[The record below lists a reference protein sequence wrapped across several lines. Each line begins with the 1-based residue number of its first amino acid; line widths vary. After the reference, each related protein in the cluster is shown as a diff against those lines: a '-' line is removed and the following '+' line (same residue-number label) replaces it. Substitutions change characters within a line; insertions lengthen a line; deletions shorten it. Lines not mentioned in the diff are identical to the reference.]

1 MSTITPFG
9 HPFYVMAKPVG
20 SSCNLNCSY
29 CYFLSKEKGRMD
41 EALLEEFIRQNIEAQ
56 TQPEILFT
64 WHGGEPLLLPISY
77 YARALELQ
85 QRYAHGRHIDNC
97 LQTNGTLLTDEWC
110 EFFRKNNFLIG
121 ISIDGPEPMHNAY
134 RQDFDRTWRGIRL
147 LQKHGV
153 EWNAMATVNRRNA
166 DYPVEFYHFFK
177 DLGCQYLQFTPIV
190 ERTDSEGRLLS
201 AMERSMESTKKG
213 RSIVDAVGAREST
226 KKGRSIV
233 DAVGAKGEA
242 FVTPESV
249 EPKQWGRF
257 LIELYDE
264 WFKEDVGKIFV
275 QLFDATLANWVG
287 HPPGICSMSPLCGLA
302 PALQPDGSLY
312 SCDHFVFPSFKLGN
326 IRHQTIAEMMYG
338 AQQQRFGRMKRD
350 GLSLRCRQC
359 DFLFACH
366 GECPRNRFLS
376 GNENYLC
383 EGYQAFFRHI
393 IPTMNQMA
401 QELTTGWKEI

>member
-9 HPFYVMAKPVG
+9 HPFYVMAKPIG

-166 DYPVEFYHFFK
+166 DHPVEFYHFFK
-177 DLGCQYLQFTPIV
+177 DLGCQYLQFTPVV

-213 RSIVDAVGAREST
+213 RSIVDAVEG
-226 KKGRSIV
+226 
-233 DAVGAKGEA
+233 KGEA

-350 GLSLRCRQC
+350 GLSQRCRQC

-393 IPTMNQMA
+393 VPTMNQMA

>member
-1 MSTITPFG
+1 
-9 HPFYVMAKPVG
+9 
-20 SSCNLNCSY
+20 
-29 CYFLSKEKGRMD
+29 MD

-166 DYPVEFYHFFK
+166 DHPVEFYHFFK
-177 DLGCQYLQFTPIV
+177 DLGCQYLQFTPVV

-213 RSIVDAVGAREST
+213 RSIVDAVEG
-226 KKGRSIV
+226 
-233 DAVGAKGEA
+233 KGEA

-350 GLSLRCRQC
+350 GLSQRCRQC

-393 IPTMNQMA
+393 VPTMNQMA
-401 QELTTGWKEI
+401 QELTTRWRRN